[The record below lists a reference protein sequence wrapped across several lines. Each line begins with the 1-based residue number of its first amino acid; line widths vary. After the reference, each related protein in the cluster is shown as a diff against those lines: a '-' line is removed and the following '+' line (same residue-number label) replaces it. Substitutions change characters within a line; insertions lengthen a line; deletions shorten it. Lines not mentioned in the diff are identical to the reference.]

1 MKKLSPIPIPL
12 KQRWQDFKTLYLP
25 ILTFVSI
32 CGAVFLMWGRFI
44 TPSAVVGEVEPIRAN
59 IISTVPGTIIS
70 LNVTRLQ
77 HVTNGQCIA
86 VLNMVDPTIASNELA
101 VIEADLK
108 VMRSRI
114 KVSDSGNVNDMTEKR
129 RQLLVE
135 RLDLNLAK
143 VNLQQAESEL
153 NRAQQLFNEKLI
165 PAGGSAG
172 SSAYTYEMAVKN
184 RDDYKAE
191 VAHRQKLVDQTEADF
206 NQLQSLGTNVTSE
219 ADEAI
224 AKDIEVQKRHFESL
238 NLNIEL
244 RSPMNGFV
252 SALHCQNGEK
262 VAAGVP
268 LAVISAESSDHVIGW
283 VRQPVTIQPMVG
295 DVVQV
300 RRPLFNG
307 KSVSAKIIQVGSQY
321 EPIAPTLSVIP
332 LGTTSSRV
340 ELGLPFLVQLPK
352 NARFTPGEPVHL
364 TLPKRPRPDIAL

>member
-25 ILTFVSI
+25 VITFVLI
-32 CGAVFLMWGRFI
+32 CGVVFLMWGRFI
-44 TPSAVVGEVEPIRAN
+44 TPSAVVAEVEPIHAN
-59 IISTVPGTIIS
+59 IISTVPGTIVA

-77 HVTNGQCIA
+77 HVTNNQCIA
-86 VLNMVDPTIASNELA
+86 VLNMVDSVTASNELA
-101 VIEADLK
+101 MIEADLK

-114 KVSDSGNVNDMTEKR
+114 KVSDSGNVDNLAEMR
-129 RQLLVE
+129 RQLLVQ

-165 PAGGSAG
+165 PAGGAT
-172 SSAYTYEMAVKN
+172 ANTFEIAIRN
-184 RDDYKAE
+184 RDDYRTE
-191 VAHRQKLVDQTEADF
+191 VEHRQKQVDQTEADLKH
-206 NQLQSLGTNVTSE
+206 LQALGTNVTSE

-224 AKDIEVQKRHFESL
+224 AQAIEAQKRHFESL

-252 SALHCQNGEK
+252 SAIHCQNGEK

-283 VRQPVTIQPMVG
+283 IRQPVTIQPMVG

-321 EPIAPTLSVIP
+321 EPITPALSVIP
-332 LGTTSSRV
+332 LGSASSRV

-364 TLPKRPRPDIAL
+364 TLPKRPRPDVAL